1 MENHPAETKI
11 DYRLQGKLVGH
22 SGAVLALCARDD
34 GNFVA
39 SGGTDGTRVWDFAT
53 FRSIAQVPASPDI
66 RGATT
71 CLRWIKRDDDV
82 CEALVY
88 GTQAGYLVCWQQ
100 DDVDTKDG
108 KIARFKEVWCRQLND
123 PAEITGIAFDET
135 TNRLAACHRG
145 GVFQTFTLNAKMIL
159 KEVLMGKIAKC
170 TPGAVAF
177 GEMHGNER
185 ELLVFGVHCG
195 LVYTVRGLVIS
206 TAAEAWNLGCK
217 ISAVAVD
224 HRKSIMCIDDPSTG
238 VHLYR
243 LNGNNRELLNSFPV
257 PVKKRRRI
265 RQVALVDSGRVI
277 VSSSDHGIVYV
288 RSRRAGKLL
297 AELRVDPDE
306 YVQSVAASDIAGV
319 PTIFAAKSCDMSGA
333 NDIFVY
339 YQTAKNTRRFAAQV
353 GAICTSLFWYI
364 VVFAAM
370 AFVYDKAGEQLAWKN
385 FLHM

>member
-1 MENHPAETKI
+1 MENHPTENKI
-11 DYRLQGKLVGH
+11 DYHLQGKLVGH
-22 SGAVLALCARDD
+22 SGAVLALCMRDD
-34 GNFVA
+34 SNFVA
-39 SGGTDGTRVWDFAT
+39 SRGTDGTRVWDFAT
-53 FRSIAQVPASPDI
+53 FCSIAQVPASPDI

-108 KIARFKEVWCRQLND
+108 KTARFKEVWCRQLND
-123 PAEITGIAFDET
+123 PAEITGIVFDET
-135 TNRLAACHRG
+135 TNHLTACHRG

-159 KEVLMGKIAKC
+159 KDVLMGKIAKC

-177 GEMHGNER
+177 GEMHGNEH

-224 HRKSIMCIDDPSTG
+224 HRKSIMCIDDSSTG
-238 VHLYR
+238 VHPYG
-243 LNGNNRELLNSFPV
+243 LNRNDCELVNSFPV
-257 PVKKRRRI
+257 PVKKCRHV
-265 RQVALVDSGRVI
+265 RQVALVHSGRVI

-297 AELRVDPDE
+297 AELQVDPNE
-306 YVQSVAASDIAGV
+306 YVQTVAASDIAGV

-333 NDIFVY
+333 NNIFVY
-339 YQTAKNTRRFAAQV
+339 HQTAKNTHRFAAQV
-353 GAICTSLFWYI
+353 
-364 VVFAAM
+364 VVFAVM
-370 AFVYDKAGEQLAWKN
+370 VFVYDKAGEQLAWKY
-385 FLHM
+385 FLHK